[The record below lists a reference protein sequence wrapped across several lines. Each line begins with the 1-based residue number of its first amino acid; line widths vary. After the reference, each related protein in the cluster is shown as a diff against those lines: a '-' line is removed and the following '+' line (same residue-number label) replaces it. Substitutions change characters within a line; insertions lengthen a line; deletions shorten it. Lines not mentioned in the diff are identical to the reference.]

1 MLKIISIL
9 ALFFTGCST
18 SSPLLMP
25 TAEGQNAGG
34 REAIRVIVKP
44 ITTHGLGS
52 EDEKRLGID
61 VSEHFTAF
69 EVLLSNQTKEAISY
83 TLSRTHLTIETER
96 EEYPLNE
103 TESIQYY
110 REGDDPTRIILFP
123 KSKKKIAKEI
133 EKIKAL
139 RLKDGDILPRDQ
151 KKGLILFKKVGQA
164 HCRDVVLTLEDI
176 IVIKTGEKKRFSF
189 PFSCKSKG

>member
-1 MLKIISIL
+1 MLKVISIL
-9 ALFFTGCST
+9 ALFFSGCST

-25 TAEGQNAGG
+25 TAEGKNAGG

-44 ITTHGLGS
+44 ITTHGFGS

-61 VSEHFTAF
+61 LSDHFTAF
-69 EVLLSNQTKEAISY
+69 AVLLSNQTQEAISY
-83 TLSRTHLTIETER
+83 TLSRTYLTIETEQ
-96 EEYPLNE
+96 EQYPLNE

-110 REGDDPTRIILFP
+110 REGDDPSRIILFP
-123 KSKKKIAKEI
+123 KSKKKMAKEI
-133 EKIKAL
+133 EKIKAT
-139 RLKDGDILPRDQ
+139 RLKDGDILPGDQ
-151 KKGLILFKKVGQA
+151 KKGLILFKKVGQD

-189 PFSCKSKG
+189 PFSCKSK